1 MSGTGRQLLPLTS
14 LLQEAATEIPVLVK
28 LRSKESQIIEFHL
41 IPYLLHKGKTNVKA
55 IDILIEI
62 EDIGFRYLEFLFD
75 QIAYYLIKCISRAQC
90 RTHANVAHTVQLTA
104 KCLYLNEID
113 PVSRN
118 EFQRL
123 I

>member
-14 LLQEAATEIPVLVK
+14 LLQEAATELPVLVK

-41 IPYLLHKGKTNVKA
+41 IPYLLHKGKTDVKT

-62 EDIGFRYLEFLFD
+62 EDISLDG
-75 QIAYYLIKCISRAQC
+75 QCISRAQC
-90 RTHANVAHTVQLTA
+90 RTYANVAHTVPLTA

-113 PVSRN
+113 PVSRDK
-118 EFQRL
+118 FQRL